1 MPEEDNLN
9 NIDEQNTVDSNLAP
23 APTVAS
29 ESETIVTP
37 VTLEQPRPADQLAP
51 LTHTPIPASQT
62 LSDRNKKK
70 KKLTILESLAA
81 GVAVLLGGTAAAY
94 FAVVIP
100 NKPEN
105 ILKKAIS
112 NAVTQKKAKFEGIV
126 NYENTDKIEK
136 IKAVKVD
143 FKGQSDAD
151 TNSFE
156 MAVNATL
163 SGATLPLEIRS
174 TGKKMYFKI
183 GDLGS
188 IKGLAQA
195 ANPSYGSAVDAINK
209 TIANQWIVADET
221 LLKQAGADCM
231 INTSFVLTKE
241 DAEVLQKRYQE
252 VPFANVKSHTADFI
266 NGSAAVKYEIDID
279 YNKGAEFA
287 KGLNELSVVKKIKQ
301 CNSDKSDKSPAGSL
315 VDNDT
320 TTLTLWVDKSSKQVV
335 KLAGRSTMRDEEK
348 SKFKANYEIT
358 IRYGEASVT
367 KPDGAK
373 PFMEVV
379 EGLSQL
385 FSGLLMQ
392 SSWRANPVPSTF
404 PGSVEGVSTEC
415 LRAIQAYSNSGGTT
429 SLPASCM

>member
-209 TIANQWIVADET
+209 TIANQWIVAD
-221 LLKQAGADCM
+221 
-231 INTSFVLTKE
+231 
-241 DAEVLQKRYQE
+241 
-252 VPFANVKSHTADFI
+252 
-266 NGSAAVKYEIDID
+266 
-279 YNKGAEFA
+279 
-287 KGLNELSVVKKIKQ
+287 
-301 CNSDKSDKSPAGSL
+301 
-315 VDNDT
+315 
-320 TTLTLWVDKSSKQVV
+320 
-335 KLAGRSTMRDEEK
+335 
-348 SKFKANYEIT
+348 
-358 IRYGEASVT
+358 
-367 KPDGAK
+367 
-373 PFMEVV
+373 
-379 EGLSQL
+379 
-385 FSGLLMQ
+385 
-392 SSWRANPVPSTF
+392 
-404 PGSVEGVSTEC
+404 
-415 LRAIQAYSNSGGTT
+415 
-429 SLPASCM
+429 